1 MLSIKSRRGREGPP
15 QLLEGPSSC
24 PYASPAT
31 FTLQAKQPS
40 ASTASWTLK
49 YCYLQTR
56 SATRPR
62 QAPPPPPPR
71 PGPDLQV
78 SLLRPGREVCGAVVW
93 SHGPLPAGVHLAG
106 CTLSASLA
114 EVRLQFRLVALGR
127 KQYFLCPALTTTVLY
142 SPIQPPPALERRPLG
157 NMEGSEKLVVL
168 GAQCGGLRSL
178 TVLSMWTS
186 PLA

>member
-1 MLSIKSRRGREGPP
+1 MLSIKNRRGREGPP

-24 PYASPAT
+24 SYASPAT

-62 QAPPPPPPR
+62 QAPR

-114 EVRLQFRLVALGR
+114 EVRLQFRLVALGW
-127 KQYFLCPALTTTVLY
+127 KQYFLSPALTTTVLY
-142 SPIQPPPALERRPLG
+142 SPIQPPPALERPLG
-157 NMEGSEKLVVL
+157 NMERSEKLVVL
-168 GAQCGGLRSL
+168 GAQC
-178 TVLSMWTS
+178 
-186 PLA
+186 